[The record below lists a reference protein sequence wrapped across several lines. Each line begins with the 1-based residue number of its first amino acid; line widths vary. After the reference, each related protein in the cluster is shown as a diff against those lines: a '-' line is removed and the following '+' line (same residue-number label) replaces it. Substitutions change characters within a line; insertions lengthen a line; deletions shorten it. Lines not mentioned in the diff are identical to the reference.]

1 MLTVTQQAPFDP
13 KTDPAR
19 TYSNTMKQQRFLH
32 STVVGVSFVSI
43 FIVAYHLVF
52 WVCGAAHSL
61 SWDYLPGVPQ
71 GEAAEQRVPWSQKP
85 LGSLITR
92 LLHRGQPVPGCPMK
106 VDDTADTIVEVK
118 VKEKDIESLI
128 IDTAPRLEN
137 TDQESDSHLARRT
150 SRISVVPRNSSM
162 EQQTSASV
170 NSLPQPPSPSEHNGQ
185 PGPTL
190 EAKNHSLFPH
200 IISRIFQPI
209 FAVINPVTIAL
220 LIALPIA
227 LIQPLKALFV
237 DVSSLGG
244 PAWKGPDG
252 RPPLA
257 FMIDTGMSI
266 LPDLV

>member
-1 MLTVTQQAPFDP
+1 
-13 KTDPAR
+13 
-19 TYSNTMKQQRFLH
+19 MKQQRCLH
-32 STVVGVSFVSI
+32 PTVVGVSFVSI

-92 LLHRGQPVPGCPMK
+92 LLHRGQPLPGCPTK
-106 VDDTADTIVEVK
+106 VDDTVDTIVEVK

-162 EQQTSASV
+162 EQQTSASL

-190 EAKNHSLFPH
+190 EAKNPFLFPH

-257 FMIDTGMSI
+257 FMIDTGMFI
-266 LPDLV
+266 LTDLV

>member
-1 MLTVTQQAPFDP
+1 
-13 KTDPAR
+13 
-19 TYSNTMKQQRFLH
+19 
-32 STVVGVSFVSI
+32 
-43 FIVAYHLVF
+43 
-52 WVCGAAHSL
+52 
-61 SWDYLPGVPQ
+61 
-71 GEAAEQRVPWSQKP
+71 
-85 LGSLITR
+85 
-92 LLHRGQPVPGCPMK
+92 
-106 VDDTADTIVEVK
+106 
-118 VKEKDIESLI
+118 
-128 IDTAPRLEN
+128 
-137 TDQESDSHLARRT
+137 
-150 SRISVVPRNSSM
+150 M

-266 LPDLV
+266 LTDLVWDKKHHSYFFVADFLGTITVPLALILLGASFARLNVPHPLSRLPIPAMIAVALAKMLILPIIGVFMVLGMVRGGLIDDGAKVEKFVAMFLSGTPAAVK